1 MNIYEKP
8 ILTFDEAALYT
19 GLQKSYLY
27 KLTSQRIIPHSKPG
41 GKRIFFERTELERW
55 MLSAKVESIE
65 AAKEM
70 AAKYE
75 ISRGKAK

>member
-41 GKRIFFERTELERW
+41 GKKIFFERTVLEQW

-65 AAKEM
+65 DAKEN

-75 ISRGKAK
+75 IRSKKSK